1 VVHQLDEIMAAI
13 QKRVTKDGRVSYRVL
28 IRAKGCP
35 IKSATFTKRFD
46 AVKWSQEKEAEFR
59 LNKHFTLVIN
69 DEKHTLTELVDR
81 YIFQVL
87 PDKTDKAKQAM
98 QLNWWKAQ
106 LGTHKLKNISSPV
119 ISKCKIKL
127 QEGSTR
133 YGTPRSSATVNRYL
147 AVLSHAYTVA
157 LREWGWVNTNPVL
170 NVRRLK
176 EPRKRV
182 RFLDDQE
189 SNEDY

>member
-1 VVHQLDEIMAAI
+1 MVHHLDEIMASI

-81 YIFQVL
+81 YISQVL
-87 PDKTDKAKQAM
+87 PDKTDKAKS
-98 QLNWWKAQ
+98 
-106 LGTHKLKNISSPV
+106 HKKRIV
-119 ISKCKIKL
+119 WAGMFATTRGRRIDAVSKSYK
-127 QEGSTR
+127 
-133 YGTPRSSATVNRYL
+133 
-147 AVLSHAYTVA
+147 
-157 LREWGWVNTNPVL
+157 
-170 NVRRLK
+170 
-176 EPRKRV
+176 
-182 RFLDDQE
+182 
-189 SNEDY
+189 